1 MRDSFVLYAGYLENI
16 ELLSMEQRGVLITAL
31 MKYVSD
37 QDPPDMDGSTKM
49 AFSFI
54 RSQIDKDQRK
64 YEEVCRKR
72 AEAGKMGGRPKKPE
86 GFSEKQ
92 SKAKKANGFLEKQ
105 KNPDNDNE
113 YDNDNDLKKK
123 NTKKESEYT
132 CAFEEFWSVYP
143 RKQEK
148 AKAYASYKARLAD
161 GFSEDELMTAVKR
174 YADECEARNT
184 ERRYIKLCA
193 TFLSANTPFVDYLGE
208 YKPEEK
214 QTGKVTKFSNFHE
227 RSYNMGDLERAM
239 IQR

>member
-1 MRDSFVLYAGYLENI
+1 MKDSFVLYTKYI
-16 ELLSMEQRGVLITAL
+16 EHIRLLSVEQRGVLLTAIFAFASSNEL
-31 MKYVSD
+31 
-37 QDPPDMDGSTKM
+37 PDMDGMTAM

-54 RSQIDKDQRK
+54 RSQLEKDFEK
-64 YEEVCRKR
+64 YEEICRKR
-72 AEAGKMGGRPKKPE
+72 SEAGKQGGRGKSKKANALP
-86 GFSEKQ
+86 EKQ
-92 SKAKKANGFLEKQ
+92 KKQSEAKKA
-105 KNPDNDNE
+105 DNDNE

-184 ERRYIKLCA
+184 EKRYIKLCA

-214 QTGKVTKFSNFHE
+214 QTGKVTKFSNFQE
-227 RSYNMGDLERAM
+227 RKYDMGSLENALIER
-239 IQR
+239 